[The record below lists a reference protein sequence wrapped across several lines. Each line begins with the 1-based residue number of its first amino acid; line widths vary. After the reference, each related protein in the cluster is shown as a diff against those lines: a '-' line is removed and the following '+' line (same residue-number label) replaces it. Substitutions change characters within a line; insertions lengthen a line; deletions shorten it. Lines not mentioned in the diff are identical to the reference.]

1 MGPRVRYGSDPQR
14 GTQNRVGP
22 KRSRSGAAEP
32 FVGAPTA
39 PPAPINP
46 TKAPRTALRLRGF
59 GGGEP
64 PSLQPPPNSARGGSM
79 GRRGAFPSCAPPPRR
94 GSLFGESGAGLRLR
108 SGCSA
113 GVPPPH
119 VSQGGDGGGRS
130 SCRCAEPGGA
140 APLRDPQMLGSAEP
154 SRCGGW
160 SGAPNSDPRGGPVA
174 ARPLCPGA
182 TLILPRTPTGGGGGS
197 ALPPPPPPSG
207 ASLRGGTGGG
217 GVRGSG
223 PR

>member
-14 GTQNRVGP
+14 GTLSRVGP

-59 GGGEP
+59 GGGGNHHP
-64 PSLQPPPNSARGGSM
+64 FNPPPTPPVAALWD
-79 GRRGAFPSCAPPPRR
+79 GAVRSRPVRPPPGR

-182 TLILPRTPTGGGGGS
+182 TLILPRTPTGGGGAQPS
-197 ALPPPPPPSG
+197 LPPRPPPEHHCG
-207 ASLRGGTGGG
+207 AVLGVGG
-217 GVRGSG
+217 
-223 PR
+223 

>member
-14 GTQNRVGP
+14 GTQSRVGP

-59 GGGEP
+59 GGGGNHHP
-64 PSLQPPPNSARGGSM
+64 FNPPPTPPVAALWDGAVRSRPVRPPPQGVFVRGERSGAAAAVGVQRGG
-79 GRRGAFPSCAPPPRR
+79 PPAPRIP
-94 GSLFGESGAGLRLR
+94 
-108 SGCSA
+108 
-113 GVPPPH
+113 
-119 VSQGGDGGGRS
+119 GGDGGGRS

-182 TLILPRTPTGGGGGS
+182 TLILPRTPTGGGGAQPS
-197 ALPPPPPPSG
+197 LPPRPPPEHHCG
-207 ASLRGGTGGG
+207 AVLGVGG
-217 GVRGSG
+217 
-223 PR
+223 